1 MAIPLKY
8 NVGNLTS
15 RRISTAMTILGIGVV
30 IAVMLSMMALYHGV
44 KIAIVSSGSR
54 ENLMV
59 MREGAEAE
67 LSSWV
72 TKEAFRII
80 RALPGIEKAGNGEPK
95 ISPELVIIFKLPK
108 KDNPKGANITVRGVT
123 PMAFELRPYIKMVEG
138 RMFKPGL
145 NEVIVARRIAQR
157 FVNTNVGDTFQFG
170 PQKYNVV
177 GLFDANGTN
186 FDSEM
191 WTDVNFLGNAR
202 KRDSYSSVVLRPVDA
217 NAFRGIKS
225 AIQNDN
231 RLKLNVKSEFQ
242 YYDDQTGSL
251 IGIRILVGFVAFCM
265 VIGAVLGTMNTMF
278 SAIASRKRELAT
290 MRALGFKRRAIIGT
304 VLLESAFISL
314 LGGLAGILLSLPV
327 NGISTGTTN
336 FSTFSEVAF
345 SFRVDP
351 PLALQAIMLAL
362 IAGVFGGV
370 LPAIAAARM
379 PITTALRVF

>member
-15 RRISTAMTILGIGVV
+15 RRMSTAMTILGIGVV

-44 KIAIVSSGSR
+44 KLAIVSSGSK
-54 ENLMV
+54 ENLMI

-145 NEVIVARRIAQR
+145 SEVIVARRIAQR

-191 WTDVNFLGNAR
+191 WTDANFLGDAR
-202 KRDSYSSVVLRPVDA
+202 KRIAYSSVVLRPADA
-217 NAFRGIKS
+217 KAFRDIKS

-231 RLKLNVKSEFQ
+231 RLKQNVKSEFQ

-278 SAIASRKRELAT
+278 SAIASRKRELGT

-345 SFRVDP
+345 NFRVDA

-370 LPAIAAARM
+370 LPAISAARM
-379 PITTALRVF
+379 PITKALREI

>member
-8 NVGNLTS
+8 NIGNLTA
-15 RRISTAMTILGIGVV
+15 RRMSTVMTVLGIAVV

-44 KIAIVSSGSR
+44 KTAIVSSGSK
-54 ENLMV
+54 ENLMI

-80 RALPGIEKAGNGEPK
+80 RALPGIDKNSNGDPR
-95 ISPELVIIFKLPK
+95 ISPELVIVFKLPK

-123 PMAFELRPYIKMVEG
+123 PMAFELRPYIKMVAG

-145 NEVIVARRIAQR
+145 NEVIVARRIADR

-177 GLFDANGTN
+177 GLFEANGTN

-191 WTDVNFLGNAR
+191 WTDVNFLGDAR
-202 KRDSYSSVVLRPVDA
+202 KRTAYSSVVLRPIDA
-217 NAFRGIKS
+217 NAFRDIKS

-231 RLKLNVKSEFQ
+231 RLKLNVKSEYQ
-242 YYDDQTGSL
+242 YYADQTGAL

-290 MRALGFKRRAIIGT
+290 MRALGFKRRAIIAT
-304 VLLESAFISL
+304 VLIESAFVSL

-345 SFRVDP
+345 NFKVDP
-351 PLALQAIMLAL
+351 PLALQAIILAL
-362 IAGVFGGV
+362 IAGVIGGV
-370 LPAIAAARM
+370 LPAITAARM
-379 PITTALRVF
+379 PIPKALREV